1 MTPPTSEP
9 PIAGPPAAGDGPLS
23 GRAGARSD
31 LPPGPGGTPLPP
43 SAAAGPAPGAPER
56 SSVTIATYPDY
67 NSAQRAVDYLSDNQ
81 FPVQYTAIIGTDLRL
96 VENVLGRMT
105 TARAALAGA
114 ASGAWFG
121 LLIGL
126 LLGIFSVSAWW
137 ALLLTGLV
145 IGALWGAAF
154 GAIAHTMTGGRRDF
168 ASRSVLQAG
177 QYAVTVD
184 AQYADQARQFLSR
197 LNWQAGNP

>member
-1 MTPPTSEP
+1 MTTPTPGPPTS
-9 PIAGPPAAGDGPLS
+9 ADGPVP
-23 GRAGARSD
+23 GRPGAGSH
-31 LPPGPGGTPLPP
+31 LPPGPGGVPAPP
-43 SAAAGPAPGAPER
+43 SAATAGPSGPVPGGPER
-56 SSVTIATYPDY
+56 AAVTIATHPDY
-67 NSAQRAVDYLSDNQ
+67 ESAQRAVDYLSDNQ

-96 VENVLGRMT
+96 VEKVLGRMT

-137 ALLLTGLV
+137 ALLITGLI

-154 GAIAHTMTGGRRDF
+154 GAIAQAMTGGRRDF

-184 AQYADQARQFLSR
+184 TQYAEQARQLLNR
-197 LNWQAGNP
+197 LNWQASNP

>member
-9 PIAGPPAAGDGPLS
+9 PIAGPPTAGGGPLS
-23 GRAGARSD
+23 GRPD
-31 LPPGPGGTPLPP
+31 LPPGPGGTPAPP
-43 SAAAGPAPGAPER
+43 SAAPGPAPGASER
-56 SSVTIATYPDY
+56 SSVTLATYPDY
-67 NSAQRAVDYLSDNQ
+67 ESAQHAVDYLSDNQ
-81 FPVQYTAIIGTDLRL
+81 FPVQYTSIIGTDLRL

-154 GAIAHTMTGGRRDF
+154 GAI
-168 ASRSVLQAG
+168 
-177 QYAVTVD
+177 
-184 AQYADQARQFLSR
+184 
-197 LNWQAGNP
+197 

>member
-9 PIAGPPAAGDGPLS
+9 PTAGDGPLS
-23 GRAGARSD
+23 GRSD
-31 LPPGPGGTPLPP
+31 LPPGPGGTTAPP
-43 SAAAGPAPGAPER
+43 SAAGPVPGTPDR

-67 NSAQRAVDYLSDNQ
+67 GSAQRAVDYLSDNQ
-81 FPVQYTAIIGTDLRL
+81 FPVQYTAIVGTDLRL

-154 GAIAHTMTGGRRDF
+154 GAIAHAMTGGRRDF

-184 AQYADQARQFLSR
+184 AQYADQARPFLGR
-197 LNWQAGNP
+197 LTWQAGNPS

>member
-9 PIAGPPAAGDGPLS
+9 PVAGPPTAGGSPLS
-23 GRAGARSD
+23 GRSD
-31 LPPGPGGTPLPP
+31 LPPGPGGTPMPP
-43 SAAAGPAPGAPER
+43 SAAGPEPRTLVR
-56 SSVTIATYPDY
+56 SLVTLATYPDY
-67 NSAQRAVDYLSDNQ
+67 ESAQRAVDYLSDNQ
-81 FPVQYTAIIGTDLRL
+81 FPVQYTTIIGTDLRL

-105 TARAALAGA
+105 TTRAALTGA

-154 GAIAHTMTGGRRDF
+154 GAIAHAMTGGRRDF
-168 ASRSVLQAG
+168 ASRSVLRAG

-184 AQYADQARQFLSR
+184 AQYADQARQLLSR
-197 LNWQAGNP
+197 LNWQATNP